1 MKAGAK
7 RIVLGYDGSEG
18 ARRAL
23 ERTVELTGYGSH
35 VTVVTVARS
44 PNGWSRRLLEEARTR
59 LARQLVATDL
69 REAVGEPAEQLVA
82 VAGDVDADI
91 LVVGGS
97 ATPGPV
103 LGSVAGRV
111 AAAATCDVLVVN

>member
-1 MKAGAK
+1 MRAGTK

-23 ERTVELTGYGSH
+23 ERTAELTGYGSH
-35 VTVVTVARS
+35 VTVVTVATS
-44 PNGWSRRLLEEARTR
+44 ANGWSQRLLEEARAR

-69 REAVGEPAEQLVA
+69 RAAVGEPAEELVA
-82 VAGDVDADI
+82 VAGEIDADI

-97 ATPGPV
+97 GTPGPV
-103 LGSVAGRV
+103 LGSVAGQV

>member
-23 ERTVELTGYGSH
+23 ERTIELSGYGSH
-35 VTVVTVARS
+35 VTVVTVAQS
-44 PNGWSRRLLEEARTR
+44 ANGWSRRILEEARTR
-59 LARQLVATDL
+59 LARKLVAAEL
-69 REAVGEPAEQLVA
+69 REEVGEPAEQLLA
-82 VAGDVDADI
+82 AAGDLDADI

-97 ATPGPV
+97 ATPRPV

-111 AAAATCDVLVVN
+111 AAAASCDVLVVN